1 MPRNAAE
8 RQPAIGRAR
17 WVATLWLAIS
27 LFALAG
33 EDRHAWPEG
42 SAMHALYLQGER
54 LEDIRAE
61 LGQAHAGLLDAFGDD
76 PAAPSPL
83 ARAVANHQASW
94 LAYVHADCEL
104 AGTLTGADGHWPVVH
119 GLGCQ
124 IEAMADRLEVVRAAT
139 ACMHGL
145 APEAYRFE
153 RLECLGNLVAWSQ
166 EGN

>member
-1 MPRNAAE
+1 PDHGKPAFGPTQCPPPPAAAAAARQRAFAGGNIAALPPRTTHMPRNAAE

-27 LFALAG
+27 LSALAG

-76 PAAPSPL
+76 PAAPPPRLRARSQTTRQAGLPTCMPTVNSPG
-83 ARAVANHQASW
+83 R
-94 LAYVHADCEL
+94 
-104 AGTLTGADGHWPVVH
+104 
-119 GLGCQ
+119 
-124 IEAMADRLEVVRAAT
+124 
-139 ACMHGL
+139 
-145 APEAYRFE
+145 
-153 RLECLGNLVAWSQ
+153 
-166 EGN
+166 

>member
-1 MPRNAAE
+1 M
-8 RQPAIGRAR
+8 
-17 WVATLWLAIS
+17 
-27 LFALAG
+27 
-33 EDRHAWPEG
+33 
-42 SAMHALYLQGER
+42 
-54 LEDIRAE
+54 
-61 LGQAHAGLLDAFGDD
+61 
-76 PAAPSPL
+76 
-83 ARAVANHQASW
+83 
-94 LAYVHADCEL
+94 HADCEL
-104 AGTLTGADGHWPVVH
+104 AGTLTGADGHWPIVH

>member
-27 LFALAG
+27 LSALAG

-76 PAAPSPL
+76 PAAPPPRLRARSQTTRQAGLPTCMPTVNSPG
-83 ARAVANHQASW
+83 R
-94 LAYVHADCEL
+94 
-104 AGTLTGADGHWPVVH
+104 
-119 GLGCQ
+119 
-124 IEAMADRLEVVRAAT
+124 
-139 ACMHGL
+139 
-145 APEAYRFE
+145 
-153 RLECLGNLVAWSQ
+153 
-166 EGN
+166 